1 MIMDYVTL
9 KLIWWGIVS
18 FLLIGFAI
26 TGGMDIGVNIL
37 LALIGKT
44 EDERRL
50 IINSVGPTWEGNQVW
65 LVTFGASLFAVWP
78 IVYATAFSSLYFAL
92 LIVLFML
99 ILRPPGIDY
108 RGKIDSP
115 AWRALWDRCLFT
127 SGLVL
132 ALLFGVAVGNLFVG
146 LPFSFDDNMVVT
158 YTGGLL
164 SLISP
169 VTLLFGIV
177 SICMLIVQ
185 GAIFLQ
191 YKLEAELAARAKI
204 AVKTFGWSF
213 IVIFVFTGFY
223 MYFWLPG
230 YELVSIPDINTSL
243 AVANKIVLP
252 VKSGWFN
259 NYALRPTLWILPIC
273 VVLSVWFAMFCSKTD
288 KPKISLAFNSVAI
301 MNTVLTAAVA
311 LFPFILP
318 SSSNPNHSLTVWD
331 ACSSYNTLGFT
342 LLAVVLLL
350 PIVLAYTAWVYKVMR
365 GKVKLQ
371 EGSY

>member
-1 MIMDYVTL
+1 
-9 KLIWWGIVS
+9 
-18 FLLIGFAI
+18 
-26 TGGMDIGVNIL
+26 MDIGVNIL
-37 LALIGKT
+37 LVLIGKT

-65 LVTFGASLFAVWP
+65 LVTLGATLFAVWP

-115 AWRALWDRCLFT
+115 QWRALWDRCLFT

-132 ALLFGVAVGNLFVG
+132 ALLFGVAIGNLFVG
-146 LPFSFDDNMVVT
+146 LPFSFDNNMVVT
-158 YTGGLL
+158 YTGSLV

-191 YKLEAELAARAKI
+191 YKLENELAARAKLAVQTFGYSFI
-204 AVKTFGWSF
+204 AVF
-213 IVIFVFTGFY
+213 IFTGIY
-223 MYFWLPG
+223 IYLWLPG
-230 YELVSIPDINTSL
+230 YELISIGNINTSL
-243 AVANKIVLP
+243 AVTDKVVMPI
-252 VKSGWFN
+252 KSGWLN
-259 NYALRPTLWILPIC
+259 NYAVKPTLWVLPIC
-273 VVLSVWFAMFCSKTD
+273 AIISTVLAMLSSKAD
-288 KPKISLAFNSVAI
+288 KPKFGLAFNSVAI
-301 MNTVLTAAVA
+301 MNTVLTAAAA

-318 SSSNPNHSLTVWD
+318 SSSNPNHSLTIWD

-342 LLAVVLLL
+342 LLAVLLLL
-350 PIVLAYTAWVYKVMR
+350 PIVLAYTVWVYRVMR
-365 GKVKLQ
+365 GKGGAPSPTCSL
-371 EGSY
+371 